1 VNKKVAIVAVHG
13 IGQHLAGET
22 QDAMADLLLSL
33 PGRGPFGSARQYKPF
48 VAVDL
53 QIPLQPVET
62 GSGPSTAAQPK
73 LWHRFTHLYEEQS
86 AKFAGKAKT
95 AGPSHP
101 GQAGLAYTE
110 RLLREYKGGQDGNVY
125 RTARLEGQKLSNG
138 TDVDIYEVLW
148 ADLAKPNNTVLQFFL
163 SLFQLILH
171 LASLSRLAIDS
182 GAGEG
187 RGRLWEA
194 YRALQ
199 RYAVRLFQIF
209 IPLLEIL
216 ILIALGSC
224 LIEVWSTTRG
234 HIWVS
239 IALGTLG
246 AIAAG
251 IVTITKAKRQ
261 VLEHPWVWALRALV
275 LVALGAAI
283 PFVGLS
289 VLGLTSAGAA
299 TRADV
304 AGALLFW
311 LIPGFGFLFWILN
324 LYDDERKGVL
334 ATGIFFFA
342 VSLGTFVWFL
352 WQAHRSPC
360 PETPVVVL
368 ATLWTAQLLLSIAR
382 WVWGAMVLCA
392 IAASLLGS
400 IAWRQMKGRK
410 PAGPEWG
417 RARAAVRTSRLALA
431 LPTLLFLQVTL
442 LIWAAFLTGTRQL
455 MPEGDS
461 IFSYA
466 VVDEAIAAPWYPRL
480 EKLWLLPPWD
490 LTVKSEKYLEPL
502 KGKEDHRENNY
513 ALRVLAWTMGYH
525 LPVLLALVA
534 VTSFLLAWWALP
546 SVLTESMI
554 RRGERKPPR
563 DTSDAVSLRM
573 GTWLS
578 RGLDA
583 TSVVTLLFWSATF
596 LVPIL
601 YKLANDEWPHVGEI
615 LGPITFAI
623 VSNTLIG
630 FALLATIAKGAQT
643 VLATVLDVDTY
654 LRTSPI
660 YATPRATIF
669 ERYISTLRYLRTYRD
684 AQNKGYDSIVIVA
697 HSLGALISGDLLYYL
712 QSDSGRKEWYTD
724 HPAGPKFTPIPL
736 TLLTMGNPTRQLLN
750 RFFPYLYD
758 WVRPVPDNGMKP
770 LPRPL
775 NHGEAAID
783 DSAKPDPDKLG
794 LTRWIN
800 AYRSGDYVGRSL
812 WLDEWYYRPAHS
824 AANPVP
830 CVTASPDGKREE
842 MCIGAGAHIH
852 YMDDTAPD
860 IAWKLDSLL

>member
-1 VNKKVAIVAVHG
+1 MNKKVAIVAVHG
-13 IGQHLAGET
+13 IGIHLAGET

-33 PGRGPFGSARQYKPF
+33 PGRGPSGSARQYKPF

-62 GSGPSTAAQPK
+62 GSGPSTAAKPK

-86 AKFAGKAKT
+86 AKFAGQAKS
-95 AGPSHP
+95 AGPTPP
-101 GQAGLAYTE
+101 GKAGLAYTE
-110 RLLREYKGGQDGNVY
+110 RLLREYRGGQDGNVY

-239 IALGTLG
+239 IALGTIG

-283 PFVGLS
+283 PFIGLS
-289 VLGLTSAGAA
+289 ILGLTSAGAA

-311 LIPGFGFLFWILN
+311 LIPGFGFLFWILSM
-324 LYDDERKGVL
+324 YEDERKGVL
-334 ATGIFFFA
+334 ATGIIFFA
-342 VSLGTFVWFL
+342 ASLGTFVWFL
-352 WQAHRSPC
+352 WQAHRAPL
-360 PETPVVVL
+360 PDTPVVVL

-392 IAASLLGS
+392 IAASLLGG
-400 IAWRQMKGRK
+400 IAWRQMKRRK

-431 LPTLLFLQVTL
+431 LPTLLFLQITL

-455 MPEGDS
+455 MPEGAS
-461 IFSYA
+461 IFSPA
-466 VVDEAIAAPWYPRL
+466 VVNESIAAPWYPRL
-480 EKLWLLPPWD
+480 EKLWLLPPRE

-502 KGKEDHRENNY
+502 KGKEDNRENNY

-525 LPVLLALVA
+525 LPVTLTLVA

-546 SVLTESMI
+546 SVLTESMV

-583 TSVVTLLFWSATF
+583 TTVVTLFFWSAIF

-601 YKLANDEWPHVGEI
+601 YKLANHTWPQIGQI

-630 FALLATIAKGAQT
+630 FALLAAIAKGAQT

-684 AQNKGYDSIVIVA
+684 AQNRGYDSIVIVA

-712 QSDSGRKEWYTD
+712 QSDSGHKEWYTE

-775 NHGEAAID
+775 NHGEAAIND
-783 DSAKPDPDKLG
+783 AAKPDPDKLG

-830 CVTASPDGKREE
+830 SVTASPDGKREE